1 VLVNVSARPRAGL
14 TFQGGIN
21 AGKTVSDNCEIRAQV
36 PELNAQATAWGNNG
50 GAAAVTTFTTI
61 NRTNPWCHVDTGFI
75 TRVTALGSYL
85 VPKIDVQISGT
96 IRSDQGA
103 PLAALWAVPNSV
115 IQPILGRPLS
125 NSATTATV
133 NLIQPGTLYGDRVNE
148 VDIRFAKILRYG
160 RTRSNV
166 GVDLYN
172 IINASPV
179 LTYNQS
185 YVPNGNWLVPN
196 SVLQPRFLKFSA
208 TFDF

>member
-1 VLVNVSARPRAGL
+1 
-14 TFQGGIN
+14 
-21 AGKTVSDNCEIRAQV
+21 
-36 PELNAQATAWGNNG
+36 
-50 GAAAVTTFTTI
+50 
-61 NRTNPWCHVDTGFI
+61 
-75 TRVTALGSYL
+75 
-85 VPKIDVQISGT
+85 
-96 IRSDQGA
+96 
-103 PLAALWAVPNSV
+103 V